1 MKRLFFLFLLLQVS
15 KETVQQVQKPVPKV
29 ATPPPPP
36 PPTTIV
42 ETAPR
47 AFNESMFLKI
57 ENEECISKL
66 EIQIELKN

>member
-29 ATPPPPP
+29 ATPPPP
-36 PPTTIV
+36 TTIV

-66 EIQIELKN
+66 EICIELKN

>member
-1 MKRLFFLFLLLQVS
+1 M
-15 KETVQQVQKPVPKV
+15 PKV
-29 ATPPPPP
+29 ATPPP

-66 EIQIELKN
+66 EIRIELKN